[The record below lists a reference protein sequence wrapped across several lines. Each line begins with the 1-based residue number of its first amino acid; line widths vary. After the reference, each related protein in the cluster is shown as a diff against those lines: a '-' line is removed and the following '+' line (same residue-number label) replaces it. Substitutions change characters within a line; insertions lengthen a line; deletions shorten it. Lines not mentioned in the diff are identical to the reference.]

1 MKKPHHEQWNARIW
15 GRAKEQIL
23 ISDALS
29 SWSGSTVMWYSE
41 YFFHSVFT
49 FEQQDKQMAWECYQY
64 KTIGSDKSFQR
75 QRHDDVG
82 RRVEDQ
88 SKENLTFTF
97 TILRCVN
104 LPQLHWLLRYPS
116 WWWFVCL
123 CWNWCASA
131 DSMSPKI
138 MRKESA
144 VVAKLRRRI
153 LDCNSCSSSIVFWI
167 SPPEAASSRRK
178 KGKPTRKC
186 FSVLRKNLSSPVRQ
200 RCSLGLLYRRKNG
213 DFQFFY
219 YFRIPCLTMHH
230 PKESNQSFTGNFCRI
245 LWERIIKIPDA
256 GSKDGYRSSA
266 TIDIINILEV
276 RARLCH
282 YRRSPKSPRCACG
295 EEGIGAPVGSTSL
308 SPCFEMAV
316 QAFLKSYSC

>member
-15 GRAKEQIL
+15 GRAKEQSL

-49 FEQQDKQMAWECYQY
+49 FEQKDKQMASECYQY

-131 DSMSPKI
+131 DSTSPKI

-153 LDCNSCSSSIVFWI
+153 LDYQLLI
-167 SPPEAASSRRK
+167 
-178 KGKPTRKC
+178 
-186 FSVLRKNLSSPVRQ
+186 
-200 RCSLGLLYRRKNG
+200 LYRFLDFTSRSSKLEKKKRKANKKVLLSFEKELEFARTSTVFFRTG
-213 DFQFFY
+213 FIAEKWWLTFELFY
-219 YFRIPCLTMHH
+219 YLRIPCLPMHH
-230 PKESNQSFTGNFCRI
+230 PRESNQSFTRKLLPDPMRTHHKNPWCRKQI
-245 LWERIIKIPDA
+245 
-256 GSKDGYRSSA
+256 
-266 TIDIINILEV
+266 
-276 RARLCH
+276 RLPW
-282 YRRSPKSPRCACG
+282 Y
-295 EEGIGAPVGSTSL
+295 SL
-308 SPCFEMAV
+308 CD
-316 QAFLKSYSC
+316 K